1 MPPGWPHHQGVALSW
16 GRIFLPLLFLLV
28 TARSRVDGEDGEA
41 TPILLSR
48 ATTLLRMAAGST
60 ATLHCRIGRQ
70 GSHTV
75 SWIRQGDLEILSVG
89 SLLVSTNPRLG
100 VHFDPR
106 VNDHVLTIK
115 QVREKDEGAFECQ
128 LNTMPSRSLVV
139 HLEVEDLPASV
150 KEERQ
155 GRKGEKSSKRR
166 EEGKEEAISIVGAPD
181 MQVSSGSLAN
191 LTCVVRG
198 VPAATPSRVF
208 WYKDG
213 AVLGYFSGRR
223 TSVVRT
229 KRPNLVA
236 STLLIPNFSF
246 ADQGIYVCRPE
257 HTTAKFALARLI
269 LRKSGGGYSERSR
282 SQYSNLPP
290 PLLLTY
296 LAAALASTNCIQPFF
311 LLQ

>member
-1 MPPGWPHHQGVALSW
+1 MPPGWPHHQGVVLSW

-28 TARSRVDGEDGEA
+28 TGPSRVDGEDGEA

-48 ATTLLRMAAGST
+48 ATTLLRTTAGST
-60 ATLHCRIGRQ
+60 ATLHCRIARQ

-106 VNDHVLTIK
+106 VNDHVLTIR
-115 QVREKDEGAFECQ
+115 QVTKKDEGAFECQ

-139 HLEVEDLPASV
+139 HLQVEDWPGTV
-150 KEERQ
+150 GEERRN
-155 GRKGEKSSKRR
+155 RKGEESSKRR
-166 EEGKEEAISIVGAPD
+166 EGGKEEEITIVGAPD

-198 VPAATPSRVF
+198 APAATPSRVF

-213 AVLGYFSGRR
+213 AVLGYFSDRR

-229 KRPNLVA
+229 RRPNLVS
-236 STLLIPNFSF
+236 STLLIPNFRL
-246 ADQGIYVCRPE
+246 ADQGIYVCRPD

-269 LRKSGGGYSERSR
+269 LKSGGGFSGTSS
-282 SQYSNLPP
+282 SQYCNLPRP
-290 PLLLTY
+290 SALTY
-296 LAAALASTNCIQPFF
+296 LLVALASTNCIFPFF
-311 LLQ
+311 LLK

>member
-1 MPPGWPHHQGVALSW
+1 MPPGWPDQGVTLSW
-16 GRIFLPLLFLLV
+16 GRIYLPIFLLV
-28 TARSRVDGEDGEA
+28 LTGAVRVDGSGEE

-48 ATTLLRMAAGST
+48 ATTLLRTAGGST

-106 VNDHVLTIK
+106 VNDHMLTIR
-115 QVREKDEGAFECQ
+115 QVSVKDEGAYECQ

-139 HLEVEDLPASV
+139 HLQVEERPGRV

-155 GRKGEKSSKRR
+155 SRKGENLKRR
-166 EEGKEEAISIVGAPD
+166 EEGKEEAITIVGAPD

-191 LTCVVRG
+191 LTCIVRG
-198 VPAATPSRVF
+198 APATPSRVF

-213 AVLGYFSGRR
+213 AVLGYYSDRG

-229 KRPNLVA
+229 MRPNMVA
-236 STLLIPNFSF
+236 SSLLIPNFSL
-246 ADQGIYVCRPE
+246 ADQGTYICRPE
-257 HTTAKFALARLI
+257 HTATKFALARLI
-269 LRKSGGGYSERSR
+269 LKTSGGGYSGTSS
-282 SQYSNLPP
+282 SQYRNLPP
-290 PLLLTY
+290 PQPLTY
-296 LAAALASTNCIQPFF
+296 LLVALASRNCISPFF

>member
-1 MPPGWPHHQGVALSW
+1 MPPGWPDEGVALSW
-16 GRIFLPLLFLLV
+16 GRFFLLLLLVVV
-28 TARSRVDGEDGEA
+28 TGAARVDKLGEQ

-48 ATTLLRMAAGST
+48 ATTLLKTAGGST

-75 SWIRQGDLEILSVG
+75 SWIRQWDLEILSVG

-106 VNDHVLTIK
+106 VNDHMLTIR
-115 QVREKDEGAFECQ
+115 QASVKDEGAYECQ

-139 HLEVEDLPASV
+139 HLQVEEGPGRV

-155 GRKGEKSSKRR
+155 SRKGENSKRR
-166 EEGKEEAISIVGAPD
+166 EDGKEEAITIVGATD

-191 LTCVVRG
+191 LTCIVRG
-198 VPAATPSRVF
+198 APATPSRVF

-213 AVLGYFSGRR
+213 AVLGYYSDRG

-229 KRPNLVA
+229 MRPNLVA
-236 STLLIPNFSF
+236 SSLLIPNFSL
-246 ADQGIYVCRPE
+246 ADQGTYVCRPE
-257 HTTAKFALARLI
+257 HAATKFALARLI
-269 LRKSGGGYSERSR
+269 LKTSGGGYSGTSS
-282 SQYSNLPP
+282 SQYRNLPP
-290 PLLLTY
+290 PLPLTY
-296 LAAALASTNCIQPFF
+296 LLVALATRNCISPF
-311 LLQ
+311 LLLQ